1 MQEEIEKFLEKYDG
15 KPFFI
20 FGFTYLVWLNFY
32 KKISKKYDL
41 SKAVLIHSG
50 GWKKMIDQSVDNKV
64 FRESFKQDLGLTKI
78 FNFYGMVEQ
87 TGSLF
92 LEGPG
97 GLLYPPIFS
106 EVIIRDPLSW
116 KPVEEGKEGIIQVI
130 SLIPRS
136 YPGHSLLTEDIGYL
150 SNNPDKNSD
159 WPEQGL
165 VINGRI
171 PKLEMRGCSDVIDS
185 K

>member
-136 YPGHSLLTEDIGYL
+136 YPGHSLIDRGHRL
-150 SNNPDKNSD
+150 SF
-159 WPEQGL
+159 
-165 VINGRI
+165 
-171 PKLEMRGCSDVIDS
+171 
-185 K
+185 